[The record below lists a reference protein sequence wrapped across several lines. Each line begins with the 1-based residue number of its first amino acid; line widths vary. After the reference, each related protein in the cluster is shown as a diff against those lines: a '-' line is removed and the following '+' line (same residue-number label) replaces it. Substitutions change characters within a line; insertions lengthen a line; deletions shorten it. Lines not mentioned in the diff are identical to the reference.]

1 MGKIVRLTE
10 SDLSKIVRRII
21 SEQSEVVV
29 NDGNFNKIIG
39 TQNKIVFIDFWAT
52 WCGPCLRLGKVFEEL
67 LVDKKYKDKILVG
80 KYEFDSFELPIAKK
94 LNIQGIPFVMVY
106 KNGKLIHK
114 FSGFKDKNYLISLIN
129 KF

>member
-1 MGKIVRLTE
+1 MKKVVRLTE
-10 SDLSKIVRRII
+10 SDLTRIVKRVI

-94 LNIQGIPFVMVY
+94 LNIQSIPFVMVY